1 MQDRGKLNFSDL
13 NDLSDIENNAELKSL
28 IKQWKSFAETEN
40 EDRQKYL
47 RELEIQFSM
56 SSIFNGSNS
65 EEIRDLIAKLFSDEK
80 ISQSDSSIIN
90 QLKDL
95 TKSD

>member
-1 MQDRGKLNFSDL
+1 MSEGRVCMQDRRKLNFSAL
-13 NDLSDIENNAELKSL
+13 NDVENNKELKEL
-28 IKQWKSFAETEN
+28 IKQWVSFAANES

-56 SSIFNGSNS
+56 HSIFNGSTP

-80 ISQSDSSIIN
+80 IGQADN
-90 QLKDL
+90 NTKRKLK
-95 TKSD
+95 